1 MSASTR
7 GSPRAWRNVGH
18 AEAGVVARSQLSFSA
33 AQAWLR
39 CLRTRRRPGEPAMPA
54 GPRWTER
61 GARDRKVASEQGT
74 AAAVALLF
82 VLVLRDRE
90 L

>member
-1 MSASTR
+1 
-7 GSPRAWRNVGH
+7 
-18 AEAGVVARSQLSFSA
+18 
-33 AQAWLR
+33 
-39 CLRTRRRPGEPAMPA
+39 MPA